1 LSTDRKRKKQGKQ
14 EEVLGFLGVALDNK
28 DGHKRVTQS
37 EHFLLVG
44 GSEETHERMQDT
56 AVKFDEALKRRGKT
70 LKETSTDEALD
81 LLHDAM
87 ES

>member
-1 LSTDRKRKKQGKQ
+1 MSSNRKKKKP
-14 EEVLGFLGVALDNK
+14 EREVVGFIGVGLDNQ

-37 EHFLLVG
+37 EHFLIVG

-56 AVKFDEALKRRGKT
+56 ALKFDEALKRLGKN
-70 LKETSTDEALD
+70 LKETSAEEALD
-81 LLHDAM
+81 LLNDAL